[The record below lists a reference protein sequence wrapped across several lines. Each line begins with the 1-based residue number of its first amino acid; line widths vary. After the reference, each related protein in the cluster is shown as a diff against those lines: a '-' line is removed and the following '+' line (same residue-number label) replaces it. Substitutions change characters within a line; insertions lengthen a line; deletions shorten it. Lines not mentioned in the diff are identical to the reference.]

1 MSPMAATGGPQS
13 LLTQL
18 VQSLVDQPDE
28 VRVEVLEG
36 SQSTIFEVSVAP
48 PDVRRVI
55 GRKGRTA
62 DALRELMLSWGG
74 KAQRR
79 LMLEIMEPTRR
90 QEEIPGD
97 AGLGVPV
104 RVERRL
110 GGRLDAP
117 RED

>member
-1 MSPMAATGGPQS
+1 
-13 LLTQL
+13 
-18 VQSLVDQPDE
+18 
-28 VRVEVLEG
+28 
-36 SQSTIFEVSVAP
+36 
-48 PDVRRVI
+48 
-55 GRKGRTA
+55 
-62 DALRELMLSWGG
+62 MLSWGG

-104 RVERRL
+104 RVERRI